1 MQAGKEKSDGGAIGR
16 HEVFASFEIRVY
28 YGFAFLLPP
37 SRGFLEQDGFVQV
50 YRAKIQAHLAKMTV
64 MMLCISSGEDGF
76 GPNPTKIQFIGDTL

>member
-1 MQAGKEKSDGGAIGR
+1 M
-16 HEVFASFEIRVY
+16 VLPSFCPIPK
-28 YGFAFLLPP
+28 G
-37 SRGFLEQDGFVQV
+37 SLEQDGFIQV